1 MKFSE
6 SLKKNQQFRAVY
18 EKGTSCANRYLVV
31 YKMENG
37 LNRNHLGISVSK
49 KVGNSIVR
57 HHLARLIRENYRLSE
72 EFYKTGYDIVV
83 IARVAAKKAD
93 YYDIRKSQ
101 SVVEKTGFI
110 EGQRYT
116 MKKVLIGCIRFYR
129 KYISPLKAPS
139 CIYVPTCSQYAIEAL
154 EKYGALKGSYL
165 AIRRIL
171 RCHPFHK
178 GGYDPVP

>member
-1 MKFSE
+1 
-6 SLKKNQQFRAVY
+6 
-18 EKGTSCANRYLVV
+18 
-31 YKMENG
+31 
-37 LNRNHLGISVSK
+37 
-49 KVGNSIVR
+49 
-57 HHLARLIRENYRLSE
+57 
-72 EFYKTGYDIVV
+72 
-83 IARVAAKKAD
+83 
-93 YYDIRKSQ
+93 
-101 SVVEKTGFI
+101 
-110 EGQRYT
+110 

-129 KYISPLKAPS
+129 KYSSPLKAAA